1 VGLSSSIDNTI
12 RVYKDSD
19 KYRDKETDYHNKAII
34 SRYNGI
40 INGINTPSTSHTVF
54 KISGSI
60 PLTPSSD
67 SVIIPYSETPE
78 ERKSTPHMEKSPL
91 LKALRYRSY
100 GLLHIHRL
108 EALVEVPEA
117 VNVNEIVEDLTKILQ
132 YEEVKVNTPP
142 PKERY
147 KHITYKEK
155 RGESINHRHY
165 FAKKKDFI
173 KLITHKT
180 WRIKEFLKYMKMLGV
195 NEATIKIELY
205 VRYSEYY
212 EMKIVNALNALCL
225 EFGDKCLEH
234 KKPFRGKFHYFWAW
248 VKIEYQGIPYTL
260 KSYRHLYYRDYKPTN
275 PEYHPKVE
283 ASVSLKKI
291 PIHFLDI
298 DTVIK
303 KHGVLLNTLLHVVN
317 PRVILGEYELKETET
332 TQITIIDRDLAR
344 IIRGITRR
352 LKLESLIEIQ
362 FGNKED
368 AIAHLLVER
377 GMTPSQ
383 IVKMG
388 LYSKSMIYKIID
400 KLINNGVIVRVSRGK
415 YKWNNRKAIS
425 ISKKRLVESRQMT
438 PQQLLEFAKE
448 KKPRIVHDRGTLVI
462 EYEDEYTI
470 REIIVDNIT
479 VYDNMVIVRI
489 MGKPLVWKITRDELR
504 RLITMH

>member
-1 VGLSSSIDNTI
+1 LGGSSENNIVEANKPFYIDFA
-12 RVYKDSD
+12 SD
-19 KYRDKETDYHNKAII
+19 PL
-34 SRYNGI
+34 
-40 INGINTPSTSHTVF
+40 NGINTPSTGHTVGQT
-54 KISGSI
+54 SGSI
-60 PLTPSSD
+60 PLTPSSN
-67 SVIIPYSETPE
+67 SVIIPYNETPE

-91 LKALRYRSY
+91 LKTLRYRSY

-108 EALVEVPEA
+108 EILVEIPEG
-117 VNVNEIVEDLTKILQ
+117 VNINETIEDLTKILQ
-132 YEEVKVNTPP
+132 YKEVKVKTPP
-142 PKERY
+142 PKEHY
-147 KHITYKEK
+147 KHTTYKEK

-212 EMKIVNALNALCL
+212 EMKIVNALNSLCL
-225 EFGDKCLEH
+225 EYGDKCLEH
-234 KKPFRGKFHYFWAW
+234 KKPLRGKFHYFWTW
-248 VKIEYQGIPYTL
+248 IKIEYQGIPYTL
-260 KSYRHLYYRDYKPTN
+260 KSYRHKYYRDYKPIN

-283 ASVSLKKI
+283 VSVSLKKV

-303 KHGVLLNTLLHVVN
+303 KHGALLNTLLHVVN

-377 GMTPSQ
+377 RMTPSQ

-400 KLINNGVIVRVSRGK
+400 KLINSGVIVRVSRGK

-425 ISKKRLVESRQMT
+425 ISKKQLVESRQMT
-438 PQQLLEFAKE
+438 LQQLIEFTRERKA
-448 KKPRIVHDRGTLVI
+448 RLVHDKGTLVV
-462 EYEDEYTI
+462 EYEDEYTK
-470 REIIVDNIT
+470 RRVIISNIVVEEDRVSEQFAGRT
-479 VYDNMVIVRI
+479 RVYPIPRNR
-489 MGKPLVWKITRDELR
+489 LR
-504 RLITMH
+504 QLLET

>member
-1 VGLSSSIDNTI
+1 MGLTSSINNKI
-12 RVYKDSD
+12 KVNKYYD
-19 KYRDKETDYHNKAII
+19 KYRDKDRDNHNNI
-34 SRYNGI
+34 I
-40 INGINTPSTSHTVF
+40 INSPITSNNIVINDDPTTPTVL
-54 KISGSI
+54 KNSGSI
-60 PLTPSSD
+60 PLTLTPASSG
-67 SVIIPYSETPE
+67 IIPYNETPE

-91 LKALRYRSY
+91 LKTLRYRSY
-100 GLLHIHRL
+100 GLLHLHRL
-108 EALVEVPEA
+108 EALVEVPEGT
-117 VNVNEIVEDLTKILQ
+117 NINEIIEDLTKILQ
-132 YEEVKVNTPP
+132 YKELKVKTPP
-142 PKERY
+142 PKEHY
-147 KHITYKEK
+147 KHTTYKEK

-180 WRIKEFLKYMKMLGV
+180 WRIKEFLKYMKMLRV

-212 EMKIVNALNALCL
+212 EMKIVNALNSLCL

-234 KKPFRGKFHYFWAW
+234 KKPFRGKFHYFWTW
-248 VKIEYQGIPYTL
+248 IKIEYQGIPYTL
-260 KSYRHLYYRDYKPTN
+260 KSYRHKYYRDYKPTN

-283 ASVSLKKI
+283 ASISLKKI
-291 PIHFLDI
+291 PIHSLDI

-303 KHGVLLNTLLHVVN
+303 KHGVLLNTLLHTVN

-332 TQITIIDRDLAR
+332 IKVHAIDGDLAK

-368 AIAHLLVER
+368 AIAYLLVER
-377 GMTPSQ
+377 EMTPGQ

-400 KLINNGVIVRVSRGK
+400 KLINNGTIVRVSRGK

-425 ISKKRLVESRQMT
+425 KSKKRLVISKQMT
-438 PQQLLEFAKE
+438 LKQLIEFAKE
-448 KKPRIVHDRGTLVI
+448 TKPHIINDKGTLVI

-470 REIIVDNIT
+470 RRIIVSNIIIEE
-479 VYDNMVIVRI
+479 DRI
-489 MGKPLVWKITRDELR
+489 IEQLGYTKRHYKIPRNRLR
-504 RLITMH
+504 QLIS

>member
-1 VGLSSSIDNTI
+1 LGLTSSINNNI
-12 RVYKDSD
+12 RVNKDPD
-19 KYRDKETDYHNKAII
+19 KYRDNHNNIV
-34 SRYNGI
+34 
-40 INGINTPSTSHTVF
+40 INDVINDSTPPTVF
-54 KISGSI
+54 KNSGSI
-60 PLTPSSD
+60 PLIPSS
-67 SVIIPYSETPE
+67 SSGIIPYNETPE

-91 LKALRYRSY
+91 LKTLRYRSY

-108 EALVEVPEA
+108 EILVEIPEG
-117 VNVNEIVEDLTKILQ
+117 VNINETIEDLTKILQ
-132 YEEVKVNTPP
+132 YKEVKVKTPP
-142 PKERY
+142 PKEHY
-147 KHITYKEK
+147 KHTTYKEK

-212 EMKIVNALNALCL
+212 EMKIVNALNSLCL
-225 EFGDKCLEH
+225 EYGDKCLEH
-234 KKPFRGKFHYFWAW
+234 KKPFRGKFHYFWTW
-248 VKIEYQGIPYTL
+248 IKIEYQGIPYTL
-260 KSYRHLYYRDYKPTN
+260 KSYRHKYYRDYKPTN

-283 ASVSLKKI
+283 VSVSLKKI

-298 DTVIK
+298 NTVMK

-377 GMTPSQ
+377 GITPSQ

-400 KLINNGVIVRVSRGK
+400 KLINSGVIVRVSRGK

-425 ISKKRLVESRQMT
+425 ISKKQLVESRQMT
-438 PQQLLEFAKE
+438 LKQLIEFTKETRAK
-448 KKPRIVHDRGTLVI
+448 IVHDKGTLVV
-462 EYEDEYTI
+462 EYEDEYTK
-470 REIIVDNIT
+470 RRIIVSSILVEED
-479 VYDNMVIVRI
+479 RI
-489 MGKPLVWKITRDELR
+489 IEQLEYTKRYYKIPRNRLR
-504 RLITMH
+504 QLITTH